1 MELTKNQI
9 IILVLVGFALV
20 LISSKEY
27 FTYVSNSDQLQ
38 QDLYMTNKELEQ
50 TKNMLDNID
59 KLAQRN
65 HEQHLNTIN
74 QLKAE
79 NEQIKQT
86 LTQKE
91 QEAQELKLQQAVVP
105 VNQNQVQLQ
114 EPQMKPLLNVMA
126 QSSIKRK

>member
-50 TKNMLDNID
+50 TKDMLDNID

-74 QLKAE
+74 QLKF
-79 NEQIKQT
+79 NYK
-86 LTQKE
+86 
-91 QEAQELKLQQAVVP
+91 
-105 VNQNQVQLQ
+105 N
-114 EPQMKPLLNVMA
+114 
-126 QSSIKRK
+126 RK